1 MPSKT
6 EFGRPEIGHFEP
18 YAPGRG
24 IEQVRRQY
32 GLKHV
37 IKLASNENAWGPS
50 PRAVRAARTAS
61 GRVHRYPDGTS
72 TELRAA
78 LARKHR
84 VSPKHVIVGAG
95 SDEIIELLGKAF
107 LRPSDEIV
115 VSAHAFIRYRMAGEL
130 MGCRVRTVPMKY
142 LRHDLEAMAAA
153 VTRSTKLVFIANPN
167 NPTGTY
173 NTVREVRQFLA
184 SLPAETLSVWDEAYF
199 EYARQEPDYGC
210 ILENH
215 LASSKA
221 MVLRTFSKAYGLAG
235 LRVGYGVAPSWVV
248 SVLDRVRPP
257 FNVSV
262 VAQAAAL
269 AALRDSGYVGRCV
282 ERNLQGRSFLCRELE
297 KMGLVFVPAC
307 ANFLLISVAPRS
319 GHEVFERILSQGVIV
334 RAVEEYGFPHH
345 IRVTVGTPEE
355 NRLFIK
361 ALKKVIS

>member
-1 MPSKT
+1 MPPKIR
-6 EFGRPEIGHFEP
+6 FGRPEIGHFEP

-24 IEQVRRQY
+24 IEQVRKQY
-32 GLKHV
+32 GLKRV
-37 IKLASNENAWGPS
+37 IKLASNENAWGTS
-50 PRAVRAARTAS
+50 PRVAPAVQRAAQRAF
-61 GRVHRYPDGTS
+61 RYPDGAS
-72 TELRAA
+72 TELREA
-78 LARKHR
+78 LARRHK
-84 VSPKHVIVGAG
+84 VSPKQVIVGAG

-142 LRHDLEAMAAA
+142 LRHDLEAMARC

-173 NTVREVRQFLA
+173 NTLSEVRKFL
-184 SLPAETLSVWDEAYF
+184 SRLPAETLSVWDEAYF
-199 EYARQEPDYGC
+199 EYARKERDYGC

-215 LASSKA
+215 LASSRA

-248 SVLDRVRPP
+248 DILDRVRPP

-269 AALRDSGYVGRCV
+269 AALEDTGHIRRSVEKNLEGR
-282 ERNLQGRSFLCRELE
+282 NALCHELE
-297 KMGLVFVPAC
+297 KMGLVFVPSC
-307 ANFLLISVAPRS
+307 ANFLLINIAPLS
-319 GHEVFERILSQGVIV
+319 GREVFERLLSQGVIA
-334 RAVEEYGFPHH
+334 RAVEEYGLPHH
-345 IRVTVGTPEE
+345 LRVTVGTPEE

-361 ALKKVIS
+361 ALKKVIP